1 MNTRAS
7 ATLARRAQ
15 PRGRML
21 ISSFAALVLSILP
34 LPHWLDLARPSFL
47 ALTVL
52 YWSIV
57 APQAG
62 GLTLGFASGLAL
74 DVFRGSVLGQH
85 ALALTTITY
94 VAVREHQRI
103 RSKPVFQQSLIV
115 LAALGVYEFIL
126 FAIDGWSGHPL
137 TSPLRWIHVATGAL
151 IWPLVS
157 ALLARTFA
165 PS

>member
-1 MNTRAS
+1 MNVRAAAS
-7 ATLARRAQ
+7 SVRRSE
-15 PRGRML
+15 PRGQML
-21 ISSFAALVLSILP
+21 VSSFTALILCILP
-34 LPHWLDLARPSFL
+34 LPHWIDIARPSFL

-52 YWSIV
+52 YWSIA

-74 DVFRGSVLGQH
+74 DVFRGAVLGQH
-85 ALALTTITY
+85 ALALTTISY

-103 RSKPVFQQSLIV
+103 RSKPLFQQALIV

-137 TSPLRWIHVATGAL
+137 TSPLRWIRVATGAL
-151 IWPLVS
+151 IWPLI
-157 ALLARTFA
+157 ATMLTRTHS
-165 PS
+165 PR